1 MSPRSLRHEIGQ
13 LLMAGFAG
21 PELPVELRS
30 LAQEFSLG
38 GVVFFAR
45 NVEDAEQVAEVAQQ
59 IAALPGPLPPWVSVD
74 QEGGRVARFRRGFTE
89 WPPMATLGRSGDPAL
104 ARRFAKALAAEL
116 RAVGITLD
124 FAPVLDIFTN
134 PKNTVIGDRALAEN
148 AATVAAL
155 GVAIIEELQG
165 AGLAAC
171 GKHFPGHGDT
181 LADSHHDLPYVEHDP
196 ERLRAVEFEP
206 FRAAIKA
213 DVASLMTC
221 HVLVPSID
229 EERPGTLSP
238 KIVQGL
244 LRDELGFQGLV
255 FTDDMEMK
263 AIAARWPVPR
273 AAVQAVAAG
282 CDAVLVCSGNYD
294 LQAETLEALVK
305 AVEQEEIPYKRV
317 EQALTHQR
325 AAKERFLLN
334 ARLPATPRAS
344 ATSTRG
350 RLREVVG
357 SETHQAIAAEMAK
370 FA

>member
-1 MSPRSLRHEIGQ
+1 MSPRALRHEIGQ

-21 PELPVELRS
+21 PELPVELHS
-30 LAQEFSLG
+30 LAHEFSLG

-45 NVEDAEQVAEVAQQ
+45 NVEDAEQIAEVARK
-59 IAALPGPLPPWVSVD
+59 IAELPGPLPPWVGVD
-74 QEGGRVARFRRGFTE
+74 QEGGRVARFKRGFTQ
-89 WPPMATLGRSGDPAL
+89 WPPMATLGRSGDQAL
-104 ARRFAKALAAEL
+104 ARRFARALAAEL
-116 RAVGITLD
+116 LAVGITLD

-148 AATVAAL
+148 AATVASL
-155 GVAIIEELQG
+155 GVAIIEELQS

-181 LADSHHDLPYVEHDP
+181 LSDSHHDLPYVEHDRH
-196 ERLRAVEFEP
+196 RLRAVEFEP
-206 FRAAIKA
+206 FRAAINA

-273 AAVQAVAAG
+273 AAVEAIIAG

-294 LQAETLEALVK
+294 LQAETLEALIK

-317 EQALTHQR
+317 EQALAHQR
-325 AAKERFLLN
+325 AAKERFLLTESLATATPGAR
-334 ARLPATPRAS
+334 ARLRQ
-344 ATSTRG
+344 
-350 RLREVVG
+350 VVG
-357 SETHQAIAAEMAK
+357 SESHQAIAAEMAK